1 MRQVNMS
8 GYLYMLKPL
17 TSLRRLKTDF
27 RVLSEIQ
34 QLFVRT
40 VVLALVYYIF
50 SEINRKKNHFWPVSL
65 LLKSQG
71 VFQSIK

>member
-1 MRQVNMS
+1 MS

-50 SEINRKKNHFWPVSL
+50 SEINRKKKTFLACLSFVEKSGGVS
-65 LLKSQG
+65 
-71 VFQSIK
+71 VN